1 MRPASTW
8 EQCDY
13 PLTESGLRLDD
24 GEETGSFALVL
35 NSVNDRL
42 ETQDVSQAAKVDSEV
57 YCNWANILCWLS
69 VE

>member
-57 YCNWANILCWLS
+57 
-69 VE
+69 

>member
-1 MRPASTW
+1 MLYETSQHLGTV
-8 EQCDY
+8 DY
-13 PLTESGLRLDD
+13 LLKESGLTLDD

-57 YCNWANILCWLS
+57 
-69 VE
+69 

>member
-8 EQCDY
+8 EKCDY
-13 PLTESGLRLDD
+13 PLTELGLRLDD

-57 YCNWANILCWLS
+57 
-69 VE
+69 